1 MTASSQSNIEA
12 PRRGVFLLQLTIGH
26 QKTDDMIVWINGT
39 EAGFVMELVP
49 V

>member
-1 MTASSQSNIEA
+1 
-12 PRRGVFLLQLTIGH
+12 VFLLQLTIGH

>member
-1 MTASSQSNIEA
+1 MAAGSQSNIEELH
-12 PRRGVFLLQLTIGH
+12 RVVFLQQFTIGH

-39 EAGFVMELVP
+39 ETGFFVELVP